1 MGRVFWLEGT
11 AKPKAVKWD
20 SAWRKGWRDKVSSVA
35 GVREGSKEGL
45 RLVGSLCGQEDFGFY
60 CR

>member
-20 SAWRKGWRDKVSSVA
+20 SAWGKGWRDKVSSVA
-35 GVREGSKEGL
+35 GVRERSN
-45 RLVGSLCGQEDFGFY
+45 
-60 CR
+60 